1 MENVLSA
8 ATKWVTKG
16 LAAAVLV
23 VMYALGMGA
32 SAPAAAHGYH
42 CNSVYGPYTRYGR
55 RRYGWHQHCGYY
67 EPGVNLWF
75 GRGRRRRGRGRRR
88 R

>member
-8 ATKWVTKG
+8 AAKWVTKG

-32 SAPAAAHGYH
+32 SAPASAHGYH
-42 CNSVYGPYTRYGR
+42 CYSAYGPYIRYGR
-55 RRYGWHQHCGYY
+55 RRRGWHQHCGYY
-67 EPGVNLWF
+67 EPGVNVWI
-75 GRGRRRRGRGRRR
+75 GDRRRHRHRRRRR
-88 R
+88 